1 MDFPLFH
8 LAYFGDRTLIAV
20 IAILHVLINHAF
32 AVGFIPL
39 VVVLERQAAAR
50 GDAAGDALAKRFMGV
65 AFVLTTTIGA
75 LTGVGI
81 WLSTALINPEA
92 IGSLLRV
99 FFWAWFTEWLVFISE
114 VALILAYYLTWD
126 QWTGPRKAAHIRLGW
141 TLAAFSWITMA
152 IIVAILGFMLTPG
165 SWASER
171 GLFSGLLNPTYLP
184 QLAFRTPLALAMAGC
199 VGLALSV
206 LFTERDS
213 DLRHRTV
220 RFCGLWTLVFLP
232 FAAAG
237 LVWWWASVP
246 ADLAQNLA
254 TALAT
259 QQAAAQSYVVLWT
272 LLGLAGIVVAVAALA
287 VIAPRRIGLTLA
299 VIALVATCLELGWFE
314 RTREF
319 LRKPWSVPGYLYA
332 NRFRAEDYPMLQRD
346 GILAHAAWSPV
357 RQVTAGNRLV
367 AGRTVFDLACATCH
381 TVDGLNGMR
390 AILRTMYGPPPWDAD
405 AIAAYIATIH
415 DSRFYMP
422 PFPGN
427 DTEREALGAWL
438 AALGSPLTVA
448 GKAP

>member
-272 LLGLAGIVVAVAALA
+272 LLGLAGIVVAVLALRQGVGTVREDRLALHVVGVELVKASAFVIEPDDGVVVRHDAAPLA
-287 VIAPRRIGLTLA
+287 VST
-299 VIALVATCLELGWFE
+299 
-314 RTREF
+314 
-319 LRKPWSVPGYLYA
+319 
-332 NRFRAEDYPMLQRD
+332 
-346 GILAHAAWSPV
+346 
-357 RQVTAGNRLV
+357 
-367 AGRTVFDLACATCH
+367 
-381 TVDGLNGMR
+381 
-390 AILRTMYGPPPWDAD
+390 
-405 AIAAYIATIH
+405 
-415 DSRFYMP
+415 
-422 PFPGN
+422 
-427 DTEREALGAWL
+427 
-438 AALGSPLTVA
+438 
-448 GKAP
+448 